1 MALPSSPLYRVVT
14 YKKIGK
20 RLNKEKKLRGSIDP
34 LREKKNE
41 EEKEKNTRIFITSL
55 GRVITM
61 QMFQR
66 IVFYT
71 RSLLENEFFFLFSCA
86 AALLLIDGTS

>member
-14 YKKIGK
+14 YKKKIGK

-41 EEKEKNTRIFITSL
+41 EEKKKNTRIFITSL

-71 RSLLENEFFFLFSCA
+71 RSLLENEFFFP
-86 AALLLIDGTS
+86 LLLRCCSAAD